1 MRDKSKVLIIIFI
14 IIILAFLIC
23 ILVKNI
29 YSVFDV
35 KIEKK
40 QIIYYENSNPIDI
53 KKIVDEN
60 TKINKS
66 EKIVVQEIDLEYK
79 TLYKENKDLPN
90 GYFRVLQVGEN
101 GKQAVVMKQIYQD
114 NSLVGEVIVANN
126 VVENSIEKIIEIG
139 TGNGYLKKDIRVG
152 DKVYV
157 SANNLKLKKENDL
170 QSKNIELLEMYDTV
184 EILEIQ
190 DNWYYVKKDNC
201 NGFVLKEGIS
211 TYNPNVKMEFDSEE
225 NITYSK
231 NELLEKINFGM
242 DLSIQSGLS
251 LEQFE
256 QIFENQERDR
266 NNILKEN
273 AKYFYYAEEQYNI
286 NGVFLAAIAI
296 HESAWGTSAIARNKN
311 NLFGYAAY
319 DRDPYN
325 SASNFTNCAEGIDLV
340 ARMLMKNYLNS
351 AGTQLAD
358 GSIATGKYY
367 NGKTVSD
374 VNKRYATD
382 KNWAN
387 CVYRWMETLYNSVP

>member
-190 DNWYYVKKDNC
+190 DNWYYVKKDNY

>member
-1 MRDKSKVLIIIFI
+1 MKDKSKVLIIIFI
-14 IIILAFLIC
+14 IVILAFLIC

-29 YSVFDV
+29 YSVLDV

-90 GYFRVLQVGEN
+90 GFFRVLQVGEN

-190 DNWYYVKKDNC
+190 DNWYYVKKDNY

-211 TYNPNVKMEFDSEE
+211 TYNPNVKIELNSEE

-256 QIFENQERDR
+256 QIFENQARDK
-266 NNILKEN
+266 NKIFKEN